1 MRKNIEYSLGLQK
14 SILVIAIGLIFG
26 LSACSGQSQDG
37 SGGKL
42 SVVATTTIVAD
53 VVRQIGG
60 DMIILDVLLPVG
72 TDPHTFTPTPQ
83 DLAKISQADLLFMN
97 GMGLETFLET
107 YLENATEDAYL
118 VEVSEGG
125 KVLETSTGHEL
136 GGTDPHTWTDPG
148 NVQVWVENIKDALS
162 ELDPSN
168 AESYHANAESYQ
180 SRLDELDAW
189 IVSMVAQI
197 PPEKRKIVTDH
208 EAFAYFAQRYG
219 FTQIGTIIPGTSTL
233 SEPSAEDM
241 AALEDLIRTEN
252 VRAIFVD
259 TAANPMLAERISG
272 DTGVKIELIYSASLT
287 EVGGEAGSY
296 IDYMRYNVTT
306 FVEALK

>member
-1 MRKNIEYSLGLQK
+1 MSKNIKGIIWLQK
-14 SILVIAIGLIFG
+14 SILVIAIGLIFS
-26 LSACSGQSQDG
+26 LSACSGQSQD
-37 SGGKL
+37 SSSDKL
-42 SVVATTTIVAD
+42 KVVATTTIVAD
-53 VVRQIGG
+53 VVRQVGG
-60 DMIILDVLLPVG
+60 EMIELDVLLPLG
-72 TDPHTFTPTPQ
+72 TDPHTFNPTPQ
-83 DLAKISQADLLFMN
+83 DLAMISQADLLFIN
-97 GMGLETFLET
+97 GLGLETFLET
-107 YLENATEDAYL
+107 YLENAIEDVYV

-125 KVLETSTGHEL
+125 KVLETSADHEHD
-136 GGTDPHTWTDPG
+136 GADPHTWTDPG

-162 ELDPSN
+162 ELDPVN
-168 AESYHANAESYQ
+168 AESYHVNAESYQ
-180 SRLDELDAW
+180 SRLAELDAW

-219 FTQIGTIIPGTSTL
+219 FAQIGTIIPGTSTL

-259 TAANPMLAERISG
+259 TAANPILAERISG

-287 EVGGEAGSY
+287 EIGGEAGSY